1 MKHIYI
7 YIIPRYMKMKKKITT
22 HVTIRYA
29 IICWHFISPSH
40 KNRYTKVVKVP
51 FSGDRKTKS
60 KGRNKK
66 H

>member
-1 MKHIYI
+1 MVYKASIYTL
-7 YIIPRYMKMKKKITT
+7 YLEDEKRITT